1 MWPPDTALKFHVSLF
16 THHVSCITFHVLS
29 DPSGNRYL
37 VPSRSESMSK
47 KHVSGLAGVAI
58 FGALAIA
65 LVVALSGPL
74 TAGAETAMQAATAA
88 PAATVTPA
96 ATGQFTPTIAI
107 STTVSADPAND
118 LTSATIDLH
127 AGYIMDPYLLP
138 VVGKS
143 EIAASQMVTSC
154 NGFVGTSPS
163 VIVNWSGKI
172 DQVNLFVYSDDD
184 AVLAVQQPDG
194 STVCNDDAG
203 AATVDPLV
211 TIKNPAPGAYKVH
224 VGTAKKDQPALG
236 FLAVTQMSLDDAKL
250 AALDMA
256 PMLRRRE
263 RPQHQALPQLDPKT
277 LLLSRA
283 AIFGSTELQPGF
295 KPIQAFVAGGGE
307 IPAFNIE
314 DKKLTCAG
322 FVSAVPS
329 YGFTWTGKAQG
340 IRLILDA
347 LKDSTLAVVTP
358 DQKVLCGMNADAN
371 NLNPVVDIPAAAAGD
386 YKVFVAA
393 MQPNTVVGGR
403 LTITGDLKAAPA
415 VLAPV
420 GQ

>member
-1 MWPPDTALKFHVSLF
+1 
-16 THHVSCITFHVLS
+16 
-29 DPSGNRYL
+29 
-37 VPSRSESMSK
+37 MSK
-47 KHVSGLAGVAI
+47 KHVPAVAGVAI
-58 FGALAIA
+58 FAALAVA
-65 LVVALSGPL
+65 LVVALGGPL
-74 TAGAETAMQAATAA
+74 TAGADTSLQAATAA
-88 PAATVTPA
+88 PAATATPA
-96 ATGQFTPTIAI
+96 AATSQRAPTAPV
-107 STTVSADPAND
+107 TTTLSADPAHD

-143 EIAASQMVTSC
+143 EKVAAELVKGC
-154 NGFVGTSPS
+154 NGYVSASPS
-163 VIVNWSGKI
+163 VTVNWSGKT
-172 DQVNLFVYSDDD
+172 DQLNFFVYSDDD

-194 STVCNDDAG
+194 SFICNDDAG

-211 TIKNPAPGAYKVH
+211 TIKNPAPGTYKVH

-236 FLAVTQMSLDDAKL
+236 FLAVTQMSLDEIKL

-263 RPQHQALPQLDPKT
+263 RPQPQALPQLDPKS
-277 LLLSRA
+277 LLLIRS
-283 AIFGSTELQPGF
+283 AIFGSTELQAGF
-295 KPIQAFVAGGGE
+295 KPVQAFVAGGGE
-307 IPAFNIE
+307 IAAFKVE

-329 YGFTWTGKAQG
+329 YSFTWTGKAQS
-340 IRLILDA
+340 IRLFLDA
-347 LKDSTLAVVTP
+347 LRDSTLAVVTP

-386 YKVFVAA
+386 YKVYVAA
-393 MQPNTVVGGR
+393 MQPNTVVGGK

-415 VLAPV
+415 VLAPATLAPAS
-420 GQ
+420 Q